1 MSITSATTSTCQP
14 KMTDTEKAKAL
25 VRLRRRLENY
35 LVEFQYHECAEK
47 RLIQGLVELL
57 YCIRPR
63 DRSTET
69 IIDCVD
75 KLTRGPLLRERG
87 VGRGGDFCRGG
98 IQCNGRRA
106 RRSAPD
112 VFPKPQNW

>member
-75 KLTRGPLLRERG
+75 KLTRGPLLREAYNYSTTH
-87 VGRGGDFCRGG
+87 VKEGRPSVPSPSQLFY
-98 IQCNGRRA
+98 
-106 RRSAPD
+106 
-112 VFPKPQNW
+112 

>member
-1 MSITSATTSTCQP
+1 MSLTPDTTPTCQR
-14 KMTDTEKAKAL
+14 KMTDTEKAKAV

-47 RLIQGLVELL
+47 RLIQGLVDLL

-75 KLTRGPLLRERG
+75 KLTRGPLLREAFNYSTTHLQE
-87 VGRGGDFCRGG
+87 GRPSVPSPSQLFY
-98 IQCNGRRA
+98 
-106 RRSAPD
+106 
-112 VFPKPQNW
+112 